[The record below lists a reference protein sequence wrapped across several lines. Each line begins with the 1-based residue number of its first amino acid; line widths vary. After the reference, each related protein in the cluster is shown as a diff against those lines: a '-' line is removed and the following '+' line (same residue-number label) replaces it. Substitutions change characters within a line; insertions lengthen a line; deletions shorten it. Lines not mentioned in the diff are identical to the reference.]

1 MSKAPIT
8 KVPSPVGGGGLGW
21 GRLYRTAMDAL
32 YRFCVI
38 VAGGALVLISAVIPW
53 GVFTRY
59 VLNSAASWPEPM
71 AILLTIV
78 LTFFGAAACYRAGTH
93 MSVSV
98 LVRVMPLPLRRV
110 IEPFAEGLVAL
121 VGLFMVIWGARLVDA
136 TWHQSI
142 AEFPSLSVGLTY
154 LPIPV
159 GWRHNAAVR
168 CRAPA
173 DRAPAAG
180 RRTDAALRRVHS
192 RPMEILIVVGT
203 LLVCFALGV
212 PIAYALGLGALAGA
226 YWIGIPLEAV
236 MLQVSSGVSKF
247 AMLTIPFFVLAG
259 AIMAEGGM
267 ARRLVAFA
275 NVLVG
280 LVRVRGGLSAVNV
293 LATTFLSG
301 ISGSAVADTSAIGSV
316 MIPQMERTGYPRVFA
331 TNVTISA
338 SVQALL
344 VPPSHN
350 AVIYSLA
357 TGGTISIISL
367 FMAGV
372 MPGLL
377 LGASLVVLCLV
388 IAYRNGHPRGETVPL
403 REAAKIA
410 IDALWGLVTLAI
422 ILGGILGGIF
432 TAIEAGAVA
441 CIWAFFVT
449 MFIYRDYRW
458 RDLPELIH
466 RTMRTVAM
474 VMTLIA
480 FASSVGYVMAL
491 MQVPARVTA
500 LLLTLSSDKNV
511 ILFLINILLLVL
523 GCLLDMA
530 PSILIV
536 TPILLPVVM
545 KFGVDPVHFGMIML
559 LNLGIGLCHPPV
571 GAILFV
577 GCAVGRVTI
586 EQVVRE
592 IWPFYGVMFF
602 VLMLVT
608 YIPSVSLWLPRILGL

>member
-1 MSKAPIT
+1 
-8 KVPSPVGGGGLGW
+8 
-21 GRLYRTAMDAL
+21 
-32 YRFCVI
+32 
-38 VAGGALVLISAVIPW
+38 
-53 GVFTRY
+53 
-59 VLNSAASWPEPM
+59 
-71 AILLTIV
+71 
-78 LTFFGAAACYRAGTH
+78 
-93 MSVSV
+93 
-98 LVRVMPLPLRRV
+98 
-110 IEPFAEGLVAL
+110 
-121 VGLFMVIWGARLVDA
+121 
-136 TWHQSI
+136 
-142 AEFPSLSVGLTY
+142 
-154 LPIPV
+154 
-159 GWRHNAAVR
+159 
-168 CRAPA
+168 
-173 DRAPAAG
+173 
-180 RRTDAALRRVHS
+180 
-192 RPMEILIVVGT
+192 MEILIVIAS
-203 LLVCFALGV
+203 LFVCIALGV
-212 PIAYALGLGALAGA
+212 PIAYALGLAALAGA
-226 YWIGIPLEAV
+226 YWFGIPLEAI

-280 LVRVRGGLSAVNV
+280 MVRVRGGLSAVNV

-316 MIPQMERTGYPRVFA
+316 MIPQMEKTGYPRVFA

-372 MPGLL
+372 APGLL

-388 IAYRNGHPRGETVPL
+388 LAYRNGHPRGETVAL
-403 REAAKIA
+403 QEAVKIA
-410 IDALWGLVTLAI
+410 IDALWGLITLVI
-422 ILGGILGGIF
+422 ILGGILGGVF

-441 CIWAFFVT
+441 CLWAFFVT
-449 MFIYRDYRW
+449 MFVYRDYRW
-458 RDLPELIH
+458 RELPQLIH

-511 ILFLINILLLVL
+511 ILLLINVLLLVL

-530 PSILIV
+530 PSILIC
-536 TPILLPVVM
+536 TPILLPVVV

-571 GAILFV
+571 GSILFV

-592 IWPFYGVMFF
+592 IWPFYAVMFI

-608 YIPSVSLWLPRILGL
+608 YIPSISLWLPRALSL

>member
-1 MSKAPIT
+1 
-8 KVPSPVGGGGLGW
+8 
-21 GRLYRTAMDAL
+21 
-32 YRFCVI
+32 
-38 VAGGALVLISAVIPW
+38 
-53 GVFTRY
+53 
-59 VLNSAASWPEPM
+59 
-71 AILLTIV
+71 
-78 LTFFGAAACYRAGTH
+78 
-93 MSVSV
+93 
-98 LVRVMPLPLRRV
+98 
-110 IEPFAEGLVAL
+110 
-121 VGLFMVIWGARLVDA
+121 
-136 TWHQSI
+136 
-142 AEFPSLSVGLTY
+142 
-154 LPIPV
+154 
-159 GWRHNAAVR
+159 
-168 CRAPA
+168 
-173 DRAPAAG
+173 
-180 RRTDAALRRVHS
+180 
-192 RPMEILIVVGT
+192 MEILIVIAS
-203 LLVCFALGV
+203 LFVCIALGV
-212 PIAYALGLGALAGA
+212 PIAYALGLAALAGA
-226 YWIGIPLEAV
+226 YWIGIPLEAI

-280 LVRVRGGLSAVNV
+280 MVRVRGGLSAVNV

-316 MIPQMERTGYPRVFA
+316 MIPQMEKTGYPRVFA

-372 MPGLL
+372 APGLL

-388 IAYRNGHPRGETVPL
+388 LAYRNGHPRGETVAL
-403 REAAKIA
+403 REAVKIA

-422 ILGGILGGIF
+422 ILGGILGGVF

-441 CIWAFFVT
+441 CLWAFFVT
-449 MFIYRDYRW
+449 MFIYRDYSW
-458 RDLPELIH
+458 RELPQLVH

-480 FASSVGYVMAL
+480 FAASVGYVMAL

-500 LLLTLSSDKNV
+500 MLLTLSSDKNV
-511 ILFLINILLLVL
+511 ILLLINVLLLVL

-530 PSILIV
+530 PSILIC
-536 TPILLPVVM
+536 TPILLPVVV
-545 KFGVDPVHFGMIML
+545 KFGFDPVHIGMIML

-592 IWPFYGVMFF
+592 IWPFYAVMFI

-608 YIPSVSLWLPRILGL
+608 YIPSISLWLPRLLSL

>member
-1 MSKAPIT
+1 
-8 KVPSPVGGGGLGW
+8 
-21 GRLYRTAMDAL
+21 
-32 YRFCVI
+32 
-38 VAGGALVLISAVIPW
+38 
-53 GVFTRY
+53 
-59 VLNSAASWPEPM
+59 
-71 AILLTIV
+71 
-78 LTFFGAAACYRAGTH
+78 
-93 MSVSV
+93 
-98 LVRVMPLPLRRV
+98 
-110 IEPFAEGLVAL
+110 
-121 VGLFMVIWGARLVDA
+121 
-136 TWHQSI
+136 
-142 AEFPSLSVGLTY
+142 
-154 LPIPV
+154 
-159 GWRHNAAVR
+159 
-168 CRAPA
+168 
-173 DRAPAAG
+173 
-180 RRTDAALRRVHS
+180 
-192 RPMEILIVVGT
+192 MEILIVIAS
-203 LLVCFALGV
+203 LFVCFALGV

-280 LVRVRGGLSAVNV
+280 MVRVRGGLSAVNV

-316 MIPQMERTGYPRVFA
+316 MIPQMEKTGYPRVFA

-372 MPGLL
+372 APGLL
-377 LGASLVVLCLV
+377 LGASLVVLCLAL
-388 IAYRNGHPRGETVPL
+388 AYRDGHPRGETVAL
-403 REAAKIA
+403 REAVKIA

-422 ILGGILGGIF
+422 ILGGILGGVF

-441 CIWAFFVT
+441 CLWAFFVA

-458 RDLPELIH
+458 RELPQLVH

-480 FASSVGYVMAL
+480 FAASVGYVMAL
-491 MQVPARVTA
+491 MQVPAKVTA
-500 LLLTLSSDKNV
+500 MLLTLSSDKNV
-511 ILFLINILLLVL
+511 ILLLINVLLLVL

-530 PSILIV
+530 PSILIC
-536 TPILLPVVM
+536 TPILLPVVV

-592 IWPFYGVMFF
+592 IWPFYAVMFI

-608 YIPSVSLWLPRILGL
+608 YIPSISLWLPRLLSL

>member
-1 MSKAPIT
+1 
-8 KVPSPVGGGGLGW
+8 
-21 GRLYRTAMDAL
+21 
-32 YRFCVI
+32 
-38 VAGGALVLISAVIPW
+38 
-53 GVFTRY
+53 
-59 VLNSAASWPEPM
+59 
-71 AILLTIV
+71 
-78 LTFFGAAACYRAGTH
+78 
-93 MSVSV
+93 
-98 LVRVMPLPLRRV
+98 
-110 IEPFAEGLVAL
+110 
-121 VGLFMVIWGARLVDA
+121 
-136 TWHQSI
+136 
-142 AEFPSLSVGLTY
+142 
-154 LPIPV
+154 
-159 GWRHNAAVR
+159 
-168 CRAPA
+168 
-173 DRAPAAG
+173 
-180 RRTDAALRRVHS
+180 
-192 RPMEILIVVGT
+192 MEILIVIGT

-212 PIAYALGLGALAGA
+212 PI
-226 YWIGIPLEAV
+226 AV

-280 LVRVRGGLSAVNV
+280 MARIRGGLSVVNV

-316 MIPQMERTGYPRVFA
+316 MIPQMEKTGYPRVFA

-372 MPGLL
+372 APGLL

-388 IAYRNGHPRGETVPL
+388 LAYRNGHPRGETVAL
-403 REAAKIA
+403 REAVRIA

-422 ILGGILGGIF
+422 ILGGILGGVF

-441 CIWAFFVT
+441 CLWAFFVT

-511 ILFLINILLLVL
+511 ILLLINVLLLVL

-577 GCAVGRVTI
+577 GCAVGKVTI

-592 IWPFYGVMFF
+592 IWPFYAVMFL
-602 VLMLVT
+602 VLMLIT
-608 YIPSVSLWLPRILGL
+608 YIPTISLWLPRMLSLQP